1 MPACYDDS
9 TLKPP
14 ADSDSFCSDDGR
26 VEVVFDLDEL
36 PESKITLVM
45 KAAVATLDAEHNE
58 GPDHVTVMVTGDE
71 RIRELNGV
79 FKGEDRVTDV
89 LSFNAAVETAF
100 NDGNEDSWPEFP
112 RINGSGDIESDRLGD
127 VAISLPQVVRQ
138 AREAGKSVDRELAML
153 TVHGVLH
160 LLGYDHA
167 GADEEKVMFGKT
179 DVVLAGIFGD

>member
-1 MPACYDDS
+1 M
-9 TLKPP
+9 TPP
-14 ADSDSFCSDDGR
+14 ADSGSFRSDDGR

-36 PESKITLVM
+36 PESKVTLVM

-58 GPDHVTVMVTGDE
+58 GPGHVTVMVTGDE

-79 FKGEDRVTDV
+79 FKGEDKVTDV

-100 NDGNEDSWPEFP
+100 NDGNEWREFYEP
-112 RINGSGDIESDRLGD
+112 GDMESGRLGD

-138 AREAGKSVDRELAML
+138 ASEAGKSVDRELAML